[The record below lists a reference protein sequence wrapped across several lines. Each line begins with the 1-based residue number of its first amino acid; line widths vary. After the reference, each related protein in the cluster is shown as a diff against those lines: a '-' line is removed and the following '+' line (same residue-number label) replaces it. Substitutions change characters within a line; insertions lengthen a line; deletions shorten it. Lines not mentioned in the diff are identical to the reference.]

1 MANKLFCSKLIRFIG
16 IGFLL
21 FFASKADAQVK
32 TPQQKLDSI
41 LAVNLS
47 HPKEDSI
54 KLVIYRDLYRQ
65 YIRIK
70 DPVKVSEY
78 IDKSLV
84 LAKKINEPWYAAE
97 AYNRRAR
104 GYHGVANYQ
113 KAAEFYQKAVAS
125 YMLAKDE
132 DNAAGMYLNM
142 GALYYGIPDY
152 AKSLEMSQ
160 NAMAIFQKNGN
171 NIDLAS
177 VYANVGGLYQD
188 LGQQANAINYLNKA
202 LKVFTDENIPRGVA
216 VASNSIGA
224 LYLSASV
231 EELAKMGIKPEQR
244 HNLTLENL
252 NKALKVGLEIND
264 PTVLG
269 STYRNLGVANEQ
281 IGKRDIALQSYLKSI
296 SYSRLDG
303 NKTDYS
309 NVLLALANFYVQDK
323 DYDKAVPLVNEAL
336 KIGNDDHTLDT
347 QKSAYQLM
355 SLIEEQKGNY
365 NASLENYKKYITVRD
380 LIFNEEKEREITRK
394 QLQID
399 FAVKEK
405 DYQLK
410 QQVTD
415 GELQRQVLLAR
426 QQQQQLEL
434 RQQELQLSAKEKSL
448 QRLTFLKKQADL
460 EEEKEDQTTLL
471 KQQQLTSR
479 LDKEI
484 KDKQIN
490 FQKADLKF
498 NKNVNLFLGVLVA
511 ILFASAL
518 FVFYSQRKTAKL
530 NKLVSEQ
537 KLELEKLS
545 RVKDRIFSVVS
556 HDMRTP
562 VNSLIS
568 FIQLL
573 EGGNINTEK
582 LNKYAA
588 NLKHTLG
595 YTSAMMENLLNWA
608 SSQMQ
613 GFKPIIERFD
623 INVCAQDVINSMEAV
638 SSQKNI
644 KIQNEIKSG
653 IECLAD
659 MNMSSLV
666 LRNLISNAI
675 KFTPNN
681 GAVMVNAEVKANQV
695 LIHVIDN
702 GVGLSAEQ
710 LNEFN
715 QQGYHE
721 TGKSTLGT
729 NKEKGT
735 GIGLVLC
742 KTFTSMMNGTLEAK
756 SDNRNGTTFIFTL
769 PKG

>member
-1 MANKLFCSKLIRFIG
+1 MANRLSSLQQMLFLCIV
-16 IGFLL
+16 LL
-21 FFASKADAQVK
+21 VAINFKANAQGK
-32 TPQQKLDSI
+32 SPQQKLDSI
-41 LAVNLS
+41 LAVNEA

-65 YIRIK
+65 YIRMK
-70 DPVKVSEY
+70 NQPKLNEY

-84 LAKKINEPWYAAE
+84 LAKKINQHWFTAE

-113 KAAEFYQKAVAS
+113 KAAEFYEKAIT
-125 YMLAKDE
+125 YYNLINDL

-152 AKSLEMSQ
+152 AKSLEMNQ
-160 NAMAIFQKNGN
+160 KAITIFQKNGN
-171 NIDLAS
+171 NVDLAS
-177 VYANVGGLYQD
+177 VYANMGGLYQD
-188 LGQQANAINYLNKA
+188 LGQQANALNYLKKA
-202 LKVFTDENIPRGVA
+202 LKVFTEENIPRGIA

-231 EELAKMGIKPEQR
+231 EELAKIGVKPEQR
-244 HNLTLENL
+244 LNLALESL
-252 NKALKVGLEIND
+252 NKSVKIGSEIND

-269 STYRNLGVANEQ
+269 PSYRYIGLVNEQ
-281 IGKRDIALQSYLKSI
+281 LGKRDIALQSYLKAVN
-296 SYSRLDG
+296 YSRQDG
-303 NKTDYS
+303 NKTDYA
-309 NVLLALANFYVQDK
+309 NILLALANFYVQDK
-323 DYDKAVPLVNEAL
+323 AFDKAIPLTNEAL
-336 KIGNDDHTLDT
+336 KIGIDDQTLDI
-347 QKSAYQLM
+347 QKSAYQLL

-380 LIFNEEKEREITRK
+380 LIFNEEKEKEITRK

-415 GELQRQVLLAR
+415 GELQRQVLLAQ
-426 QQQQQLEL
+426 QQQQQLAL
-434 RQQELQLSAKEKSL
+434 RQQQLALIDKEKSF
-448 QRLTFLKKQADL
+448 QRLTFLKKEADL
-460 EEEKEDQTTLL
+460 ESEKRAQADQL
-471 KQQQLTSR
+471 KQQKLKAR

-484 KDKQIN
+484 KDRQIN
-490 FQKADLKF
+490 SQQTDLKF
-498 NKNVNLFLGVLVA
+498 NKNVNTFLGILLT
-511 ILFASAL
+511 ILFASAA
-518 FVFYSQRKTAKL
+518 FVYYTQRKTAKL

-537 KLELEKLS
+537 KLELENLG

-573 EGGNINTEK
+573 EGGNINPDK

-588 NLKHTLG
+588 NLKNTLG

-613 GFKPIIERFD
+613 GFKPIKEKFD
-623 INVCAQDVINSMEAV
+623 ISLCAQDVINSMEAV
-638 SSQKNI
+638 SNQKNI
-644 KIQNEIKSG
+644 KIKNEIKSG
-653 IECLAD
+653 MLCLAD

-666 LRNLISNAI
+666 LRNLISNAL
-675 KFTPNN
+675 KFTRN
-681 GAVMVNAEVKANQV
+681 GGMVKVSAESYAKAISIQ
-695 LIHVIDN
+695 VIDN
-702 GVGLSAEQ
+702 GVGLSEEQ
-710 LNEFN
+710 LLAFN
-715 QQGYHE
+715 QNGFQE

-742 KTFTSMMNGTLEAK
+742 KTFISMMDGTLQAK
-756 SDNRNGTTFIFTL
+756 SELDKGTVFTVTL
-769 PKG
+769 PKE